1 MPNCEHNRRKSR
13 CKDCGGSSICEHN
26 IIKLNC
32 KHCGGSQ
39 ICEHNIRKHQCKDC
53 GGSQI
58 CKHNKRKYECKDC
71 GGIYYCEHNKR
82 RSRCKECKGQSI
94 CEHNRIKSNCKEC
107 KGTGI
112 CKHNKHKSHCKECD
126 GSTYCQHKKLKT
138 YCKQCG
144 GSALCKSTWCESYK
158 NPKYDNYCVY
168 CFINLF
174 PDKPITINYKTK
186 EKHIAEKVLEYFPD
200 FTWITDKKVIDGCSK
215 RRPDLLLDLGSH
227 IVIIEIDENKHS
239 TYDCSCENK
248 RVMEISQD
256 LGHRPIVFIRFN
268 PDGYTDETGIAIKS
282 CWKINNLGIMQ
293 IIKTREP
300 EWNERLENLKKCIH
314 YWTENS
320 TEKTVEV
327 IELYY

>member
-1 MPNCEHNRRKSR
+1 MPNCEHRTNKYKCIICTPNSFCIHDKLKTR
-13 CKDCGGSSICEHN
+13 CINCEGGSICEHKLRRNTCIICKGGSICEHN
-26 IIKLNC
+26 
-32 KHCGGSQ
+32 
-39 ICEHNIRKHQCKDC
+39 R
-53 GGSQI
+53 
-58 CKHNKRKYECKDC
+58 
-71 GGIYYCEHNKR
+71 R
-82 RSRCKECKGQSI
+82 RSRCIECKGTGI

-107 KGTGI
+107 NGSQI
-112 CKHNKHKSHCKECD
+112 CEHNKHKQYCISCN
-126 GSTYCQHKKLKT
+126 GSQLCNHNKQKKN
-138 YCKQCG
+138 CKQCG

-158 NPKYDNYCVY
+158 NPKYDNYCVF

-174 PDKPITINYKTK
+174 PDKPITRNYKTK

-268 PDGYTDETGIAIKS
+268 PDGYTDETGNAIKS
-282 CWKINNLGIMQ
+282 CWKINNLGTMQ

-314 YWTENS
+314 YWIENS